1 MLKNLLTKI
10 KAFALVLLP
19 VLLHVKFSFVG
30 GVPSLS
36 FPDFAAV
43 FPDVPTFAATA
54 LYWLEIAIRLV
65 PSFDNLSLVS
75 LLHDLL
81 SSIVPNV
88 ARTAEGE
95 VGEHVHELV
104 IKTKP
109 GAGGTGVAVA

>member
-1 MLKNLLTKI
+1 MLKNLLSKS
-10 KAFALVLLP
+10 KAFFLVLLP
-19 VLLHVKFSFVG
+19 VLLHVKFSMVG
-30 GVPSLS
+30 GVPAIS
-36 FPDFAAV
+36 FPDFASV

-54 LYWLEIAIRLV
+54 LYWLEIIIRFV

-75 LLHDLL
+75 LLHDFL
-81 SSIVPNV
+81 SAIVPNR

-95 VGEHVHELV
+95 LGEHVHELV